1 MPDLTLGPH
10 TTFLV
15 GEANGSYPHGNSLL
29 VRGGESAVLIDPS
42 LSLVARGRPQGIDQV
57 ILSHCH
63 EDHIA
68 GVHLFADRPVAVH
81 EADKLGLDTI
91 DGLMA
96 IYGLDEEASAHWRD
110 EVVREFHYVS
120 RPDALP
126 YTGGHV
132 WDLGGATVRAIHLP
146 GHTRGHCGLLVEPDG
161 VLYLADIDLTG
172 FGPYYGDAWSDLD
185 EFEASLAKCRD
196 IDARWFAT
204 FHHKGAIEGRDAFLP
219 MLESFASVIPRRD
232 EAMLEFLTEPRTID
246 DMVRHRFVYRPH
258 VELTFVDSVERHT
271 AERHIARFVQRG
283 QVVEVEPERYRAA

>member
-29 VRGGESAVLIDPS
+29 VRGRDASVVIDPS
-42 LSLVARGRPQGIDQV
+42 LSLVGRGRPQGIDQV

-68 GVHLFADRPVAVH
+68 GVHLFPDRPVAVH

-120 RPDALP
+120 RPDALA
-126 YTGGHV
+126 YTGANV

-185 EFEASLAKCRD
+185 EFEASLEQCRD

-232 EAMLEFLTEPRTID
+232 HAMLEFLAEPRTID

-271 AERHIARFVQRG
+271 AERHIARFVKRG
-283 QVVEVEPERYRAA
+283 QVVEVDAGRFRAA